1 MIKYD
6 NRLKIHLLEPTVK
19 NIHEDLIRGCRVN
32 DRKAQVQ
39 LYKLYYKAM
48 YNTALRILNN
58 PAEAEDVMQ
67 EAFLEAF
74 RKIEGYREESSFG
87 TWLKRIVVN
96 KSVDVIRKSRD
107 IVSMDEFDVEVADSR
122 EDENYIQVLSTRV
135 EEIRKAIHAL
145 PDNYRII
152 LSLFLLEGYDH
163 EEISQI
169 LNISYN
175 LSRTRYSRARKKLL
189 EYLGAGDAGARESKL
204 N

>member
-1 MIKYD
+1 
-6 NRLKIHLLEPTVK
+6 LEPTVK

-39 LYKLYYKAM
+39 VYKLYYKAM
-48 YNTALRILNN
+48 FNTALRILNDQ
-58 PAEAEDVMQ
+58 AKAEDVMQ

-74 RKIEGYREESSFG
+74 RQIESYRSESSFG
-87 TWLKRIVVN
+87 AWLKRIVIH
-96 KSVDVIRKSRD
+96 KSIDEIRKAKEV
-107 IVSMDEFDVEVADSR
+107 VSIDEMELEIADQN
-122 EDENYIQVLSTRV
+122 EDENYLQVLSTRV

-145 PDNYRII
+145 PESYRII
-152 LSLFLLEGYDH
+152 LSLHLLEGFDH
-163 EEISQI
+163 EEITQI

-189 EYLGAGDAGARESKL
+189 ELIGAGENNLSNVKQ

>member
-1 MIKYD
+1 M
-6 NRLKIHLLEPTVK
+6 EPTVK
-19 NIHEDLIRGCRVN
+19 NIHEDLIRGCRAN
-32 DRKAQVQ
+32 ERKAQVQ
-39 LYKLYYKAM
+39 VYKLYYKAM
-48 YNTALRILNN
+48 YNTALRLLNN
-58 PAEAEDVMQ
+58 SAEAEDIMQ
-67 EAFLEAF
+67 ESFLEAF
-74 RKIEGYREESSFG
+74 RKIESYREESSFG
-87 TWLKRIVVN
+87 TWLKRIVIN
-96 KSVDVIRKSRD
+96 KSIDVIRKSRD
-107 IVSMDEFDVEVADSR
+107 VVSMDEMDTEISDQM

-163 EEISQI
+163 EEIAQI

-189 EYLGAGDAGARESKL
+189 EFIGAGENAASNSKM

>member
-1 MIKYD
+1 M
-6 NRLKIHLLEPTVK
+6 EPTVK

-39 LYKLYYKAM
+39 VYKLYYKAM

-58 PAEAEDVMQ
+58 SAEAEDVMQ

-74 RKIEGYREESSFG
+74 RKIETYREESSFG
-87 TWLKRIVVN
+87 TWLRRIVVN
-96 KSVDVIRKSRD
+96 KAVDAFRKTKD
-107 IVSMDEFDVEVADSR
+107 LVSMDEYDVEVADQM

-135 EEIRKAIHAL
+135 EEIRKAIHGL

-163 EEISQI
+163 EEIAQI
-169 LNISYN
+169 LNISYG

-189 EYLGAGDAGARESKL
+189 EFIGAGENSASRTKQ